1 LEVEPDGDP
10 PPTRLRKAG
19 LRPTVLPLPLVSNV
33 AVLRVLRLLLRTLAA
48 SLPPRV
54 GVTRRREPVPVPVPE
69 VVVLTV
75 EPA

>member
-1 LEVEPDGDP
+1 MEVEPDGDP

-33 AVLRVLRLLLRTLAA
+33 AVLRVLRLRTLAA